1 VVNEQDSIVA
11 LYANPDKFNNITPL
25 LVRGAVF
32 IETSRH
38 HFDAK
43 AVEGTSTQGDRVNSD
58 SSSKQTPHFT

>member
-1 VVNEQDSIVA
+1 VVNEQDSIVG

-25 LVRGAVF
+25 IVRGAVI
-32 IETSRH
+32 IEASRH

-43 AVEGTSTQGDRVNSD
+43 AMEGASTQGNRINSD